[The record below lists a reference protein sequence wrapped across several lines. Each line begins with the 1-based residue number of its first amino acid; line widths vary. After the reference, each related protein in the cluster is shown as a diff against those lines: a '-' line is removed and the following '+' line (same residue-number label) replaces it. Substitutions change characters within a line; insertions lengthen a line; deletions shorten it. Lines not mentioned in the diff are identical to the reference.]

1 MSVRTAVLECWTVRH
16 AEETWEDGLFAQRW
30 EPAGDPRAVVYLLHG
45 LGEHSGRYAH
55 VAARFTEA
63 GLALSTVDWRGHG
76 RSPGPRGDTR
86 FAPALEDVGRLVAK
100 GSARWPGIPAFLY
113 GHSLGALIAV
123 AYVAGE
129 AAPPLAG
136 AVVSAIGLHS
146 ALREQGA
153 KVRAARVLGRVAPR
167 VRMPSGIDPLTI
179 SRDAG
184 VVAAYRADALVHDR
198 VSLGFGLDA
207 LNAVDSILAGPP
219 NPAVPLLVIHG
230 AEDRLAYATG
240 ARELAAAAGPDL
252 CTLLVYEGL
261 SHEVHNEPEQERVLT
276 DVLRW
281 MDATLSSAP
290 PT

>member
-1 MSVRTAVLECWTVRH
+1 MSVRTTVLEWSRM
-16 AEETWEDGLFAQRW
+16 EETWEDGLFARRW

-45 LGEHSGRYAH
+45 LGEHSGRYEH
-55 VAARFTEA
+55 VASRFARE
-63 GLALSTVDWRGHG
+63 GLAVSAVDWRGHG

-86 FAPALEDVGRLVAK
+86 LAPALEDVGRLMAK
-100 GSARWPGIPAFLY
+100 GAARWPGVPAFLY

-123 AYVAGE
+123 AYVTGG

-146 ALREQGA
+146 ALREQGG
-153 KVRAARVLGRVAPR
+153 KVRAARVLGRFAPR
-167 VRMPSGIDPLTI
+167 VRVASGLDAGTI
-179 SRDAG
+179 SRDPE
-184 VVAAYRADALVHDR
+184 VVAVYRADPLVHDR

-207 LNAVDSILAGPP
+207 LNTVDRILACTP

-230 AEDRLAYATG
+230 AEDRLAYASG
-240 ARELAAAAGPDL
+240 ARALAAAAGPGL
-252 CTLLVYEGL
+252 CTLRVYEGL
-261 SHEVHNEPEQERVLT
+261 SHEVHNEPEQEQVLT

-281 MDATLSSAP
+281 MDATLTSAP